1 MANFAAIQ
9 ITEAIHF
16 LHSQPVPI
24 LHRDL
29 KSGNILLDERING
42 RVIERGNTH
51 PVARRVIYRASA
63 GRSCLGFE
71 VTWDDPEAAG
81 VRPCGGRGRV

>member
-63 GRSCLGFE
+63 GRSCLGSKSRGTIRRLPVFGLA
-71 VTWDDPEAAG
+71 VAG
-81 VRPCGGRGRV
+81 PRV